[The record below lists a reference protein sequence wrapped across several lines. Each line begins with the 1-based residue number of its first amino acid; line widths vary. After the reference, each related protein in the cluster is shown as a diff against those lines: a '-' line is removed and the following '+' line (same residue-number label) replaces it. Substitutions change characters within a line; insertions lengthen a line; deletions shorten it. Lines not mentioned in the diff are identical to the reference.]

1 MTVDIIDVGGDVG
14 GISTEEQ
21 AQLNKEIA
29 ELGAEL
35 DKDNPPPKEKEPE
48 VKTPENNEQN
58 NDQNSEADEQ
68 LGPEHDD
75 KTDEEREAIRA
86 RRRKER
92 ADKKKFRAEKE
103 DSYKREIDSLR
114 RTVAE
119 MNEWKNTVEQRRVQ
133 SGVAQL
139 DKALKDSQDAI
150 EVAKRAIKEAT
161 DTQNG
166 AALVDA
172 QELYYAARKRTED
185 LSRVKQQISQQNQ
198 RPPQQ
203 NVDPAIITL
212 SHKWMEGKDW
222 YDPQSNNQ
230 DSRIALVI
238 DNSLATEGWDPR
250 TPEYYDEL
258 DTRLKKY
265 LPHRYNS
272 GYTAP
277 QGDEKRS
284 TPPTGGSAQTR
295 SGSGNSNY
303 TLSPERVRAMKEAG
317 MWDDPDKRKS
327 MIRRYMEQ
335 DRKTQSN

>member
-1 MTVDIIDVGGDVG
+1 MTTEVVNVGGDVG

-21 AQLNKEIA
+21 VQLGKEIA
-29 ELGAEL
+29 ELSVEL
-35 DKDNPPPKEKEPE
+35 DKKSPPE
-48 VKTPENNEQN
+48 VKEPVEEKTPESVEQSS
-58 NDQNSEADEQ
+58 DADDQ

-92 ADKKKFRAEKE
+92 ADKKKFRSEKE
-103 DSYKREIDSLR
+103 DSYKREIDGLR
-114 RTVAE
+114 RQVAE
-119 MNEWKNTVEQRRVQ
+119 MNEWKNTVEQRRVH

-139 DKALKDSQDAI
+139 DKALKDSLDAI
-150 EVAKRAIKEAT
+150 EVAKNAIREAT

-172 QELYYAARKRTED
+172 QELYYAARKRAED
-185 LSRVKQQISQQNQ
+185 LGRVKQQIQKQSQQ
-198 RPPQQ
+198 PPRQ
-203 NVDPAIITL
+203 NVDQAIIT
-212 SHKWMEGKDW
+212 HAQGWMQNKSW
-222 YDPQSNNQ
+222 YDPTGKDP
-230 DSRIALVI
+230 DSRITLTV
-238 DNSLATEGWDPR
+238 DNGLAEEGWDPR
-250 TPEYYDEL
+250 TPEYWEEL

-284 TPPTGGSAQTR
+284 TPPTGGSSQTR
-295 SGSGNSNY
+295 SGSSNSNY